1 ASPRGGPP
9 GFVRMLDSRTLAFA
23 DWSGNNRIES
33 ARNLAEDARLGML
46 FIFPGLEVFLRI
58 NGRGRLST
66 APELLARLEEGGHHP
81 KAATLVAID
90 EVLFHCG
97 KAVNRARLWEP
108 ASIIARD
115 RLPSMGQVSAGLNG
129 LPPAAA
135 ATIDERYDHAMK
147 HNLY

>member
-1 ASPRGGPP
+1 
-9 GFVRMLDSRTLAFA
+9 MLDSKTLAFA

-33 ARNLAEDARLGML
+33 LRNLAEDTRLGML

-58 NGRGRLST
+58 NGRGRLCT
-66 APELLARLEEGGHHP
+66 APGLLAQLEEDGHSP

-108 ASIIARD
+108 QSIIARD
-115 RLPSMGQVSAGLNG
+115 QVPSMGQVSAGLNG
-129 LPPAAA
+129 LPAAAA

-147 HNLY
+147 HHLY